1 MLFFCLNEICD
12 YSDVIIIKKKRKKE
26 RKLEV
31 NATLFDTYSAER
43 SWY

>member
-1 MLFFCLNEICD
+1 MLVFCLNEICD
-12 YSDVIIIKKKRKKE
+12 YSDVNIIQKKEKE

-31 NATLFDTYSAER
+31 NATLFDTHSAEG